1 MHTMPAENRPD
12 LLIVGDS
19 HSIALKAGCDTLG
32 MDTELLS
39 FSGNL
44 WHLGHIV
51 LHRHHGIWAR
61 SPALQHRLQAVAQR
75 FQSAYL
81 PAPDVPV
88 LATFGFHLGRIIPQF
103 NHGGHSANA
112 DEFLAAGN
120 RQFVSGGMLEAYVGH
135 FRRNHVQMLKR
146 MSRRAPVVA
155 IAPPLIHENENHPE
169 FMGTISKMIL
179 SEDVCF
185 INPCEAL
192 FGPRKAIP
200 AELLTAD
207 GGHGN
212 AIYGAMVVQLLR
224 DQGLIP
230 KRG

>member
-88 LATFGFHLGRIIPQF
+88 IATFGFHLGRGF
-103 NHGGHSANA
+103 RYLGLRAGGP
-112 DEFLAAGN
+112 EGGGGN
-120 RQFVSGGMLEAYVGH
+120 L
-135 FRRNHVQMLKR
+135 
-146 MSRRAPVVA
+146 
-155 IAPPLIHENENHPE
+155 
-169 FMGTISKMIL
+169 
-179 SEDVCF
+179 
-185 INPCEAL
+185 
-192 FGPRKAIP
+192 
-200 AELLTAD
+200 AD
-207 GGHGN
+207 GN
-212 AIYGAMVVQLLR
+212 LSKEVASACV
-224 DQGLIP
+224 
-230 KRG
+230 